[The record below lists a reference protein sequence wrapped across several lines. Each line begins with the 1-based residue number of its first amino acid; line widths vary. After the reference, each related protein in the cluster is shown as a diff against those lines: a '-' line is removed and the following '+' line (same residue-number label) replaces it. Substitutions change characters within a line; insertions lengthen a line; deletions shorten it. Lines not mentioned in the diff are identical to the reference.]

1 MARTWVLLFALAASA
16 YADSGYELPTP
27 RTSGYSYDA
36 PDQRADAPDAQ
47 DTAAV
52 AAADPL
58 ATLALNIPGGGVPGE
73 SYPILSS
80 VPDTGF
86 SCSDQEYP
94 GYFADTADEARCQ
107 VFHVCQFDGRQD
119 SFLCPNGTV
128 FSQQFF
134 VCDWWFNVD
143 CASSVQYLRLNA
155 DIGVAPTAEVDIS
168 VRSDEMAAESSEQLY
183 SAPEA
188 REASPTPPTQQPSN
202 QYLIPNRF

>member
-1 MARTWVLLFALAASA
+1 MARAWVLLFALAASA
-16 YADSGYELPTP
+16 YAESGYELPTP

-36 PDQRADAPDAQ
+36 PDQRADALNAQ
-47 DTAAV
+47 DAT
-52 AAADPL
+52 ADPL

-128 FSQQFF
+128 FNQQYF

-143 CASSVQYLRLNA
+143 CASSVQFLRLNA
-155 DIGVAPTAEVDIS
+155 DIGVAPTVETDPS
-168 VRSDEMAAESSEQLY
+168 VRSDGMTDESPQQLY
-183 SAPEA
+183 LAPEA
-188 REASPTPPTQQPSN
+188 RDASPVPPTQQPSN